1 MGACNL
7 SQKQIKSKNKRFL
20 RLKFE
25 NESIRKNENVRKNQK
40 APPLPYFLKV
50 YKVVSL
56 PLCHF
61 SIILKFAKSL
71 AKRKFLWYTLGEYE
85 YNE

>member
-1 MGACNL
+1 MGAYNL

-25 NESIRKNENVRKNQK
+25 NESIRKNENTRKNQK
-40 APPLPYFLKV
+40 EPPLPYFLKV

-61 SIILKFAKSL
+61 STIFRLTKPCFV
-71 AKRKFLWYTLGEYE
+71 FTLRF
-85 YNE
+85 